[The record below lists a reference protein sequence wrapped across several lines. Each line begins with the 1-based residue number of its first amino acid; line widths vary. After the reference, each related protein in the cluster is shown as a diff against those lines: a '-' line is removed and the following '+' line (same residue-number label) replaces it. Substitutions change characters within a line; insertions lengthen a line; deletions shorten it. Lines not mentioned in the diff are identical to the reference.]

1 MTCTKWRAV
10 AWLVITAGAAVASA
24 QPYQIPADTDYY
36 ATRTQAGE
44 GTWTV
49 SRGSDWGVPE
59 WLWDTGDPPAKSL
72 LHIPNQPRP
81 APWFKKVYLL
91 LVYDTSR
98 WNENLVPGSGP
109 PNNLANMQI
118 VDPPTGVTLDFRDV
132 SLGTGQAYWEWT
144 IRPQPGHETLRFPGM
159 HGYDMHN
166 AMIRMEI
173 GTKCIPT
180 PGSAA
185 LLTLAGVVVAAR
197 RRR

>member
-1 MTCTKWRAV
+1 MTCMKLRTIV
-10 AWLVITAGAAVASA
+10 CLVIAAGAAAVASA

-36 ATRTQAGE
+36 ATRTQSGE

-49 SRGSDWGVPE
+49 LRGADWGQPQ
-59 WLWDTGDPPAKSL
+59 WLFDDADVKSL
-72 LHIPNQPRP
+72 LRIPNQAHPD
-81 APWFKKVYLL
+81 PWYKKVYLL
-91 LVYDTSR
+91 LIYDTSL

-109 PNNLANMQI
+109 PNNLPGMQI
-118 VDPPTGVTLDFRDV
+118 VDPAAGVTLDHHDV

-144 IRPQPGHETLRFPGM
+144 IRPQPGHETLKFPGW

-180 PGSAA
+180 PGATA
-185 LLTLAGVVVAAR
+185 LLALAGVLLAGR